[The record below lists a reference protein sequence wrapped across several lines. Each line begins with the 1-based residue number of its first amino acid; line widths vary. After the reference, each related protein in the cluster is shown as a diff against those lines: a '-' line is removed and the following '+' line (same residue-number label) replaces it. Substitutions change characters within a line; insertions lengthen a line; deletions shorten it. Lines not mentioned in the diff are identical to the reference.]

1 MSRILAV
8 VVLVAVVFG
17 GIVAVDFAAQDAEP
31 ESVDDQELQD
41 DNQDLLA
48 SMFSIVEFVPIVLV
62 AGLLLA
68 AMAAV
73 GRAR

>member
-17 GIVAVDFAAQDAEP
+17 GIVAVDLAFQDAEP
-31 ESVDDQELQD
+31 ESSEDQQLQND
-41 DNQDLLA
+41 SRGLLA
-48 SMFSIVEFVPIVLV
+48 STFSVVEFVPIMVV

-68 AMAAV
+68 ATAAV